1 MLSAQNSAGA
11 LRRRTRCSR
20 LAVACN
26 RCQEAKG
33 RCDVKRDACTRCQQK
48 GYECITTDP
57 RTGVETARRM
67 TRSGLHQHING
78 IDLLRARGSSHLSST
93 GTPDLISQP
102 KDPGFGTNND
112 TSIQSTP
119 GKSHLPMSVTGIA
132 TENDQIEIS
141 HSIGLLPPCDRSSTI
156 PSNVS
161 NNDLDVVDKAASE
174 TSTIHNVDNE
184 TRFVALGFTNM
195 QVLAASWIDR
205 YFTHAGQPFR
215 ISSCFKYGMRYA
227 VEGGKDDKHQAPQRQ
242 DSETSSFYA
251 KAFYKHIYPIFPV
264 IDQNWIALPEVPRT
278 EDLRVV
284 RLCIYSLGADT
295 VANGITTIGT
305 SFLYEAYAAVT
316 DLLNYP
322 YLSSVQALFLMSLAF
337 RSRAKD
343 GQASLTLALAIKMAQ
358 ALGLHRNKP
367 PSPSEGKTT
376 SAEFS
381 NAQSILHSRIWWSL
395 YCLDIICAMESGIPR
410 LINDAD
416 CNQPVLGM
424 AHCLEHQTQDLYYFH
439 ALVDLCKVVS
449 SLEVL
454 RFDASG
460 VESDKRKHIL
470 LKMARSHFSLQQWLQ
485 GLPMDVKQVSVLYP
499 PTEKSL
505 TYPSRSGVSNC
516 ITNETSSK
524 ALLMSFYHQWYVCVP
539 RMRSYDIFNHD
550 NSNIIAHRAAITIT
564 DKTYQHV
571 VASCAPNNSRE
582 SQQLLSIRSQWYES
596 AVELIKIFTLVI
608 ENGLK
613 VRLLPI
619 SQLSYAIVVLT
630 IWILKCPMSSLQS
643 VDMAVSF

>member
-1 MLSAQNSAGA
+1 
-11 LRRRTRCSR
+11 
-20 LAVACN
+20 
-26 RCQEAKG
+26 
-33 RCDVKRDACTRCQQK
+33 
-48 GYECITTDP
+48 
-57 RTGVETARRM
+57 M

-78 IDLLRARGSSHLSST
+78 IDLLRACGSSLLSST
-93 GTPDLISQP
+93 GAPDLISQP
-102 KDPGFGTNND
+102 KDPGFGSNND

-119 GKSHLPMSVTGIA
+119 GKSHSPISVTGIA

-141 HSIGLLPPCDRSSTI
+141 HSTGLFPPCNRGSTI
-156 PSNVS
+156 PSKVS

-205 YFTHAGQPFR
+205 YFTYAGQPFR

-242 DSETSSFYA
+242 DPETSSSYA
-251 KAFYKHIYPIFPV
+251 QAIYKHIYPIFPV
-264 IDQNWIALPEVPRT
+264 IDQNWIALPEVPST
-278 EDLRVV
+278 EDLHVV

-316 DLLNYP
+316 DLLNSP
-322 YLSSVQALFLMSLAF
+322 YLSSVQVLFLMSLAF

-376 SAEFS
+376 STESS
-381 NAQSILHSRIWWSL
+381 NAQSILHSRIWWFL

-424 AHCLEHQTQDLYYFH
+424 AHYLEHQTQDLYYFH
-439 ALVDLCKVVS
+439 ALVDLAYDLDS
-449 SLEVL
+449 EMSY
-454 RFDASG
+454 
-460 VESDKRKHIL
+460 
-470 LKMARSHFSLQQWLQ
+470 
-485 GLPMDVKQVSVLYP
+485 VKFAVGRHGWTS
-499 PTEKSL
+499 T
-505 TYPSRSGVSNC
+505 
-516 ITNETSSK
+516 ITNDAHTSIDPQIGEGLTVDADANFVNESSE
-524 ALLMSFYHQWYVCVP
+524 L
-539 RMRSYDIFNHD
+539 DIWGLD
-550 NSNIIAHRAAITIT
+550 
-564 DKTYQHV
+564 
-571 VASCAPNNSRE
+571 
-582 SQQLLSIRSQWYES
+582 
-596 AVELIKIFTLVI
+596 LI
-608 ENGLK
+608 
-613 VRLLPI
+613 
-619 SQLSYAIVVLT
+619 QD
-630 IWILKCPMSSLQS
+630 LQ
-643 VDMAVSF
+643 VDWDTQDMPLFAQT